1 MVNFVLYSM
10 ATVYV
15 LGLEHIESNFF
26 PYAGIA
32 YFNSLTKVLTKSIVP
47 LNSATLSH
55 VAINSCN
62 ELKTIG
68 EKKEKDTRE
77 STCSCSRGSEVK
89 RKYTSPAVSVFTSE
103 KKGAIIFS
111 GE

>member
-15 LGLEHIESNFF
+15 LGLQHIKSNIF

-32 YFNSLTKVLTKSIVP
+32 YFNNLTKVLTKSIVP

-62 ELKTIG
+62 ELKTFESKKNIG
-68 EKKEKDTRE
+68 TRE
-77 STCSCSRGSEVK
+77 STCSRSRGSEVK

-111 GE
+111 GK